1 MRARTLGQMRCPLV
15 LSKQNTLHVALKGVV
30 QTENIRSSNKG
41 NLRVSTIDRLG
52 EGRVVSPLC
61 GALCALSLGVHH
73 QGLGVDKGP
82 EKTCFPKSIA
92 SSLIQPFS
100 DLSVEICGEAA
111 NTP

>member
-1 MRARTLGQMRCPLV
+1 M
-15 LSKQNTLHVALKGVV
+15 
-30 QTENIRSSNKG
+30 
-41 NLRVSTIDRLG
+41 
-52 EGRVVSPLC
+52 VSPLC

-100 DLSVEICGEAA
+100 DLFVCGDVRRGSEHTLKLSGTAA
-111 NTP
+111 VWETLAEMYPVSKCSGLGGH